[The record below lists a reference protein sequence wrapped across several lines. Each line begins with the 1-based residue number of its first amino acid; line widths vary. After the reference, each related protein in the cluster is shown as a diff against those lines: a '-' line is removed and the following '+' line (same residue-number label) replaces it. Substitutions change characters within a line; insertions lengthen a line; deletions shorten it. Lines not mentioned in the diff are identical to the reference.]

1 MSLNADVRV
10 ELGPDMK
17 SEKKRALLDLTS
29 NIPRLDSLV
38 HIFNITHSIFLARF
52 GPVVIRMPCQTSG
65 MTIVLPEV
73 PKDTP

>member
-29 NIPRLDSLV
+29 NIPQLDSLV
-38 HIFNITHSIFLARF
+38 HIFNITDSDLFPTL
-52 GPVVIRMPCQTSG
+52 
-65 MTIVLPEV
+65 
-73 PKDTP
+73 

>member
-29 NIPRLDSLV
+29 NIPQLDSLV
-38 HIFNITHSIFLARF
+38 HIFNITDSDLSPTLQTRSDKNLC
-52 GPVVIRMPCQTSG
+52 PVKLQA
-65 MTIVLPEV
+65 
-73 PKDTP
+73 